1 MSKHYYAMPNFTKN
15 MKLHFYTTSPKQRQ
29 SPIGLRFCFALFG
42 FAIKAASAKRLGV
55 TLRSKV
61 ISERSSRVV
70 SVQVQQGEA
79 KREPRQSPRFSFCL
93 VPRRTFHHRLLSA
106 LARIRGK
113 VCSANLVSSRSE
125 RCRWVQVGKNGA
137 SGTSPPT
144 KARPLFMQGRADASI
159 CGSSR
164 VKKCT
169 HLFGRSQKRE
179 IRNYCQLAMV
189 SDFLLFSK
197 KMFFREFVM
206 MCSICSILKMPPY
219 HGFRVFI

>member
-1 MSKHYYAMPNFTKN
+1 M
-15 MKLHFYTTSPKQRQ
+15 
-29 SPIGLRFCFALFG
+29 GLRFCLALFG
-42 FAIKAASAKRLGV
+42 FAIKAASAKRLGG

-70 SVQVQQGEA
+70 
-79 KREPRQSPRFSFCL
+79 RFKSGRTG
-93 VPRRTFHHRLLSA
+93 RRGR
-106 LARIRGK
+106 
-113 VCSANLVSSRSE
+113 
-125 RCRWVQVGKNGA
+125 
-137 SGTSPPT
+137 
-144 KARPLFMQGRADASI
+144 RPLQRHVRCSCRGRADASI

-179 IRNYCQLAMV
+179 IRNCCQSATV
-189 SDFLLFSK
+189 SDFLFFSK

-219 HGFRVFI
+219 HGFCVFI